1 MTTLSDPKKVLRL
14 VTAAKVAGPLL
25 AAGAM
30 KASTTVRGLLDE
42 KRAERLGVPVESVA
56 AYKGPAGPPRAR
68 IAGLSAA
75 IQDLRSRRS
84 GEPSVVNFAGSA
96 NARLI
101 DLTAALDAT
110 ASMPPGTQRAAIR
123 AVSTDLDQ
131 IDAELMTFLVGPP
144 TH

>member
-1 MTTLSDPKKVLRL
+1 MTTLTDPKKVLRI

-42 KRAERLGVPVESVA
+42 KRAQKLGVPVESVA
-56 AYKGPAGPPRAR
+56 AYKGPAGPSRAR

-84 GEPSVVNFAGSA
+84 GELPVVSFTNTA

-110 ASMPPGTQRAAIR
+110 ASMPPGTQRTAIR
-123 AVSTDLDQ
+123 AVASELNQ

-144 TH
+144 S

>member
-1 MTTLSDPKKVLRL
+1 MTTLTDPKKVLRL

-30 KASTTVRGLLDE
+30 KASTTVRGVLDE
-42 KRAERLGVPVESVA
+42 KRAQKLGVPVESVA
-56 AYKGPAGPPRAR
+56 AYKGPAGPSRAR
-68 IAGLSAA
+68 IHGLSAA

-84 GEPSVVNFAGSA
+84 CELPVVSFTNSA

-110 ASMPPGTQRAAIR
+110 ASMPPGTQRSAIR
-123 AVSTDLDQ
+123 AVAGELNA

-144 TH
+144 S